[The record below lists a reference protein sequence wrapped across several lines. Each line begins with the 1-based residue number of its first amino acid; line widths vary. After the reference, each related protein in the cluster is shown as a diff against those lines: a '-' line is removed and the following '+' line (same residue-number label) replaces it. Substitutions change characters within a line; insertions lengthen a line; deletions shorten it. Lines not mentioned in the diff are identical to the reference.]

1 MDNAC
6 HHVRACRGGR
16 TLLAQ
21 SRLAA
26 LWLAA
31 EAKRSITW
39 VRAPPARRDIMTR
52 QRDMLTLHVSGHI
65 PHKHRRRAVDHLNG
79 RSSSTGVTLALPRS
93 SGANAAAH
101 ERQAA
106 RLTHTSASTA
116 RTTWRCRTCGK
127 WRLCWVLPTWM
138 PWHAKARR
146 ACSRRVRPHRRRS
159 SNRKA
164 GSRML
169 ENWGHAAERVCRHDQ
184 ASCVDARAACW
195 APPAP
200 RAPAGRRPG

>member
-31 EAKRSITW
+31 EASA
-39 VRAPPARRDIMTR
+39 VSPGCEPRRPGMTR
-52 QRDMLTLHVSGHI
+52 QHDMLTLHVSGHI

-116 RTTWRCRTCGK
+116 RTTWKCRTCGD
-127 WRLCWVLPTWM
+127 C
-138 PWHAKARR
+138 HAVEALLGLADIDAM
-146 ACSRRVRPHRRRS
+146 ACKRTPS
-159 SNRKA
+159 
-164 GSRML
+164 ML
-169 ENWGHAAERVCRHDQ
+169 TQ
-184 ASCVDARAACW
+184 S
-195 APPAP
+195 PS
-200 RAPAGRRPG
+200 APAM